1 MSLLSKKKSV
11 AMIIITLS
19 LTVMIGCSSTK
30 KPLNETSNNNEIKN
44 EVNDGQ
50 SSSINN
56 SSDNSSQ
63 AKDDGAASSENN
75 AQKTILDSIKKSAG
89 EGKIINCDFPVK
101 STTLQDIEKK
111 WGKSDKFE
119 WIADAK
125 GNYSTYS
132 KNNVVFGTNK
142 GDQVFE
148 VRSFDSQL
156 KQITLSDVKDYFGKP
171 DHDIKYNGEEIIG
184 YVSGNEN
191 KILFVFKEPTE
202 SNSNPQLDHYSIL
215 YPKGTVNNMAGDPGR
230 EW

>member
-1 MSLLSKKKSV
+1 
-11 AMIIITLS
+11 MILITLS

-30 KPLNETSNNNEIKN
+30 KPSNDTSNNNEIKN

-50 SSSINN
+50 SSSTNN

-63 AKDDGAASSENN
+63 AKDNGATSSDSNS
-75 AQKTILDSIKKSAG
+75 QKAILDNIKQLAG

-111 WGKSDKFE
+111 WGKSDKLE

-156 KQITLSDVKDYFGKP
+156 KQITLSAVKDYFGTP
-171 DHDIKYNGEEIIG
+171 DHDVKYDGEEIIG
-184 YVSGNEN
+184 YVCGNEY
-191 KILFVFKEPTE
+191 KILFVFKEPTD

-215 YPKGTVNNMAGDPGR
+215 YPKGTVNKMADDPGR